1 MKKTSTDFNEENIN
15 LKTQNDY
22 LTISLKDNNTNT
34 EEDKLMKKRLRQPD
48 YQCTFHIDN
57 NLKNNT
63 KTDQLQ
69 NNILGVHLPK
79 SHRDKKSLLLL
90 K

>member
-1 MKKTSTDFNEENIN
+1 
-15 LKTQNDY
+15 
-22 LTISLKDNNTNT
+22 
-34 EEDKLMKKRLRQPD
+34 MKKRLRQPD

-69 NNILGVHLPK
+69 NNISGVHLPK